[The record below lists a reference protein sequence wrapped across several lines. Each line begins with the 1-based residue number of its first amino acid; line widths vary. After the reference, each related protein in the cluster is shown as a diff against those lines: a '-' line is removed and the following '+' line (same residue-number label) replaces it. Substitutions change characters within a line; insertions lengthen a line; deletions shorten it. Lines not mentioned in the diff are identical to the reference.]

1 MMNYIPY
8 RARPHDEQH
17 NQFLKAAAAPNQFS
31 STGSRQRWDPA
42 KDAYTVARN
51 LLLAHAEAYHAYR
64 NKFEEHQKGYIG
76 IALNALWCEPYKKDD
91 ADDIEAS
98 KRAMD
103 FGLGW
108 FLEPVLTGQYPKRM
122 RDFVPSENLAPISER
137 EAEMLKGSIDFLG
150 LNYYTAIYAANNP
163 NPGADVQEGYS
174 RDQHVKFSY
183 TDPLGTL
190 IGPQAGSE
198 WLHIYP
204 EGLYKLLIKYV
215 NEQYKDKVPV
225 MYITENG
232 VDEENDYRLTA
243 KDACADSMRE
253 DYLKRHLQKLLD
265 AINNDK
271 VNVKGYFAW
280 SWCDNFE
287 WSEGY
292 TVRFG
297 LIYVDYMNYLTRY
310 PKNSAIWERLG
321 LYENAEGVGVA
332 THALQYTERQPYWQ
346 LEWKR
351 LPLVGVALQE
361 ISGSAVGEWSAK
373 VSAILPFLDVH
384 LVILN
389 VASGQVLL
397 DVAHVLYMVLSSF
410 ASCPI
415 FPFLARDR
423 EFISNA

>member
-1 MMNYIPY
+1 MSINATEIGKAESTWNINCSHFPPDFIFGVGTSAYQHEGGAVKGGRGPSIWDVFTLNAPGGRLSLGVNKEGIDYYNDLINTIIANDMKPFITLFHFDLPQSLQQEYDGFLSRDVVECFREFAELCFWEFGDRVKYWITLNEPWSYAHNGYVTRKFPPLGRDLTGALRSAAPTSSPPALTQNSKPKMMNYIPY

-31 STGSRQRWDPA
+31 SSGSRQRWDPP
-42 KDAYTVARN
+42 KILILLQETCCLLTQKLITHTETN
-51 LLLAHAEAYHAYR
+51 LR
-64 NKFEEHQKGYIG
+64 
-76 IALNALWCEPYKKDD
+76 
-91 ADDIEAS
+91 
-98 KRAMD
+98 
-103 FGLGW
+103 

-271 VNVKGYFAW
+271 
-280 SWCDNFE
+280 
-287 WSEGY
+287 
-292 TVRFG
+292 
-297 LIYVDYMNYLTRY
+297 
-310 PKNSAIWERLG
+310 
-321 LYENAEGVGVA
+321 
-332 THALQYTERQPYWQ
+332 
-346 LEWKR
+346 
-351 LPLVGVALQE
+351 
-361 ISGSAVGEWSAK
+361 
-373 VSAILPFLDVH
+373 
-384 LVILN
+384 
-389 VASGQVLL
+389 
-397 DVAHVLYMVLSSF
+397 
-410 ASCPI
+410 
-415 FPFLARDR
+415 
-423 EFISNA
+423 